1 MTDTFRITL
10 AQLNPTVGDLPGNA
24 DKARDAWQQARAAGS
39 DMLVLPEMF
48 ITGYQTQDL
57 VLKAAF
63 TQQAMAEIETL
74 ARDCAEGPTIGIG
87 GPFAEGD
94 RLYNAYWVL
103 QDGRVAARVL
113 KHELPHKQ
121 LFDEWRLFNVGP
133 ISGPYSVGGVRIGSP
148 ICEDAWWPE
157 VAETLAE
164 TGAEILIVP
173 NGSPYHRGKL
183 DLRMGHMVG
192 RVVETDLPLV
202 YLNSVGGQDDQLYDG
217 ASFVLNPGR
226 TGGADKVVQL
236 APFDEQIVH
245 VDFTRTPDGWRAV
258 PGPMDHQPDEWEQ
271 DYRAMTEGL
280 RDYMRKS
287 GFRKVVLGM
296 SGGIDSALVATI
308 ACDAIGPQNVRCVM
322 LPSEYTSRASLD
334 DAADAATRLGARLD
348 TVQIEGA
355 RDAVGAALAQLM
367 EGTKPDTT
375 EENIQSRLRG
385 VMLMAI
391 SNKFG
396 ELLLTTGN
404 KSEVAVGYAT
414 IYGDMAGGYNPI
426 KDLYKT
432 RVFETC
438 RWRNRN
444 HRPWMQGPAG
454 EVIPPQII
462 TKPPSAELRPDQKDQ
477 DSLPPYEVLDAILEG
492 LVEKDL
498 ALKDLVA
505 QGFDAETVK
514 KVETLLYGS
523 EWKRYQAAPGPRI
536 STKAFWL
543 DRRYPL
549 VNRWRDRL

>member
-24 DKARDAWQQARAAGS
+24 AKARDAWQQARAAGS

-74 ARDCAEGPTIGIG
+74 ACDCAQGPTIGIG

-133 ISGPYSVGGVRIGSP
+133 ISGPYRVGGVRIGSP

-258 PGPMDHQPDEWEQ
+258 PGPMEHQPDEWEQ

-454 EVIPPQII
+454 AVIPPQII